1 MRIDRYL
8 ANAGV
13 GTRREVHRYIMD
25 KRVMVNG
32 NTIKSISLNINPII
46 DRVSFDEEPVIYKE
60 FRYFLINKPVGY
72 MSSTIEE
79 RYPPVTGLIPQ
90 ADVFRLFPV
99 GRLDVDTTG
108 TLLLTN
114 NGKLAHSLLNPRF
127 HVEKVYDAVV
137 DRPLSTKLIDD
148 FQNGLNIN
156 DEYVTSPA
164 GLEIIDDYHARVS
177 IHEGKYHQIKRM
189 FIACGYNVIS
199 LNRSQFAFLDCT
211 GLKEGEYRELNPE
224 EVNKLLLF
232 LR

>member
-1 MRIDRYL
+1 
-8 ANAGV
+8 
-13 GTRREVHRYIMD
+13 
-25 KRVMVNG
+25 MVNG

-79 RYPPVTGLIPQ
+79 RYPPVTSLIPQ

-137 DRPLSTKLIDD
+137 DKPP
-148 FQNGLNIN
+148 
-156 DEYVTSPA
+156 V
-164 GLEIIDDYHARVS
+164 H
-177 IHEGKYHQIKRM
+177 
-189 FIACGYNVIS
+189 
-199 LNRSQFAFLDCT
+199 
-211 GLKEGEYRELNPE
+211 
-224 EVNKLLLF
+224 
-232 LR
+232 